1 MKESMVSKKYT
12 SLIGE
17 KYAIFN
23 LKNLDFQKNDF
34 KSVIPDGFELVV
46 CDSQPDSIPD

>member
-1 MKESMVSKKYT
+1 MLRWLTLTCKSLSAENTLIMKESMVSKKYT

-23 LKNLDFQKNDF
+23 LKNLDFQKMISNR
-34 KSVIPDGFELVV
+34 
-46 CDSQPDSIPD
+46 